1 MKTLKTVVLAVF
13 AIGLLTGISNIKE
26 VVETNDTTNQEINQ
40 PNEKL
45 IALKGVTPRIKPT
58 PSKS

>member
-1 MKTLKTVVLAVF
+1 MKTLKTAVLALFV
-13 AIGLLTGISNIKE
+13 IGFLTGMSNIKE
-26 VVETNDTTNQEINQ
+26 VAETNDTTNQEINQ

-58 PSKS
+58 PSNS